1 MLSKSKQCIKET
13 STLNE
18 YSIMDL
24 RVETPLRLFW
34 AIIKVE
40 EYENKGY
47 QSSQCFVDKII
58 SSIKY

>member
-47 QSSQCFVDKII
+47 QSKVNVLLTK
-58 SSIKY
+58 SSLH